1 MNLLLDSKSSLLD
14 SDYKLSNYHCKK
26 APIEELFLYLSAMHW
41 IFDNNIS
48 FEEKSLKVFELQAKD
63 CLIYKHYLDL
73 LKIDIEK
80 INSIQKI
87 PFLPIEFFKSNTI
100 LLKDKTAQITFSS
113 SGTTGQQRSQ
123 HHIAELSIYED
134 SFRQSFNYFYGSTEE
149 YRILAL
155 LPSYLEREGSSLVYM
170 CNQLIKDS
178 QHPQSGFYLNNLKDL
193 SEILSQNCDSK
204 TLLIGVGYALL
215 DLAEQF
221 PQQLKNTI
229 VMETGG
235 MKGKRQEMIKSE
247 LHQKLKSSFQVQN
260 IHSEYGMTELLSQA
274 YSKGDGIFESPPWM
288 RVLIRD
294 TEDPFTIV
302 SHHQTGG
309 LNIIDLANI
318 YSCSFIATQD
328 LGKSFDD
335 TNFELKGRFD
345 QADLRGCNLMLEEND
360 YTKS

>member
-1 MNLLLDSKSSLLD
+1 
-14 SDYKLSNYHCKK
+14 LS
-26 APIEELFLYLSAMHW
+26 
-41 IFDNNIS
+41 
-48 FEEKSLKVFELQAKD
+48 
-63 CLIYKHYLDL
+63 
-73 LKIDIEK
+73 
-80 INSIQKI
+80 
-87 PFLPIEFFKSNTI
+87 
-100 LLKDKTAQITFSS
+100 KDKTAQITFSS

-123 HHIAELSIYED
+123 HRIADLSIYED
-134 SFRQSFNYFYGSTEE
+134 SFSLGFDYFYGNPKD

-193 SEILSQNCDSK
+193 SEILSETCDRK
-204 TLLIGVGYALL
+204 TLLIGVSYALL

-221 PQQLKNTI
+221 PQHLNNTI

-247 LHQKLKSSFQVQN
+247 LHNKLKESFQIQH

-274 YSKGDGIFESPPWM
+274 YSKGNGIFESPPWM
-288 RVLIRD
+288 KVLIRD
-294 TEDPFTIV
+294 TEDPFQLV
-302 SHHQTGG
+302 AYHKTGG

-328 LGKSFDD
+328 LGKSLDD
-335 TNFELKGRFD
+335 NTFELKGRFD

>member
-1 MNLLLDSKSSLLD
+1 
-14 SDYKLSNYHCKK
+14 
-26 APIEELFLYLSAMHW
+26 MHW
-41 IFDNNIS
+41 VFDNNIC
-48 FEEKSLKVFELQAKD
+48 FEEKALKIFRLQAGD
-63 CLIYKHYLDL
+63 CLVYKRYLNL
-73 LKIDIEK
+73 LKIDVEN

-100 LLKDKTAQITFSS
+100 LSKDKTAQITFSS
-113 SGTTGQQRSQ
+113 SGTTQQRSQ
-123 HHIAELSIYED
+123 HRIADLSIYED
-134 SFRQSFNYFYGSTEE
+134 SFRLGFDYFYGNPKD

-178 QHPQSGFYLNNLKDL
+178 QHPQSEFYLNNLKDL
-193 SEILSQNCDSK
+193 SEILSETCDRK
-204 TLLIGVGYALL
+204 TLLVGVSYALL

-221 PQQLKNTI
+221 PQHLNNTI

-247 LHQKLKSSFQVQN
+247 LHHKLKESFQIQH

-274 YSKGDGIFESPPWM
+274 YSKGNGIFESPPWM
-288 RVLIRD
+288 KVLIRD
-294 TEDPFTIV
+294 TEDPFQLV
-302 SHHQTGG
+302 AHHKTGG

-328 LGKSFDD
+328 LGKSLDD
-335 TNFELKGRFD
+335 NTFELKGRFD

>member
-1 MNLLLDSKSSLLD
+1 MNLLLDSKSSLLN
-14 SDYKLSNYHCKK
+14 SDYKLSNYHYKK
-26 APIEELFLYLSAMHW
+26 APLEELFLYLSAMHW
-41 IFDNNIS
+41 VFDNNIS
-48 FEEKSLKVFELQAKD
+48 FEEKALKVFKLQAED

-73 LKIDIEK
+73 LKIDVEK
-80 INSIQKI
+80 INSIKKI

-100 LLKDKTAQITFSS
+100 LSKDKTVQIIFSS
-113 SGTTGQQRSQ
+113 SGTTDQQPSQ

-134 SFRQSFNYFYGSTEE
+134 SFRQGFDYFYGSPKD

-178 QHPQSGFYLNNLKDL
+178 QYPQSGFYLNNLQDL
-193 SEILSQNCDSK
+193 SEILSQTCDRK
-204 TLLIGVGYALL
+204 TLLIGVSYALL

-221 PQQLKNTI
+221 PQHLNNTI

-247 LHQKLKSSFQVQN
+247 LHNKLKESFQIQY

-274 YSKGDGIFESPPWM
+274 YSKGNGIFESPPWM
-288 RVLIRD
+288 KVLIRD
-294 TEDPFTIV
+294 TEDPFQLV
-302 SHHQTGG
+302 AHHKTGG

-328 LGKSFDD
+328 LGKSLDD
-335 TNFELKGRFD
+335 NTFELKGRFD

>member
-1 MNLLLDSKSSLLD
+1 
-14 SDYKLSNYHCKK
+14 
-26 APIEELFLYLSAMHW
+26 MHW
-41 IFDNNIS
+41 VFDNNIS
-48 FEEKSLKVFELQAKD
+48 FEEKALKVFRLQAKD
-63 CLIYKHYLDL
+63 CLIYKHYINL
-73 LKIDIEK
+73 LKIDVDK

-87 PFLPIEFFKSNTI
+87 PFLPIEFFKSNRI
-100 LLKDKTAQITFSS
+100 LSKDKTIQITFCS

-134 SFRQSFNYFYGSTEE
+134 SFRLGFEYFYGRPKD

-193 SEILSQNCDSK
+193 SEILSQTGDRK
-204 TLLIGVGYALL
+204 TLLIGVSYALL

-221 PQQLKNTI
+221 PQHLDNTI

-247 LHQKLKSSFQVQN
+247 LHHQLKTSFQLQQ

-274 YSKGDGIFESPPWM
+274 YSKGNGIFVSPPWM
-288 RVLIRD
+288 RILIRD
-294 TEDPFTIV
+294 TEDPFRLIPYQ
-302 SHHQTGG
+302 QTGG

-328 LGKSFDD
+328 LGKSLDANTFK
-335 TNFELKGRFD
+335 LKGRFD
-345 QADLRGCNLMLEEND
+345 QADLRGCNLLLEEND